1 MQLTA
6 DHLEGAVGRCLA
18 IVALLAAVLTA
29 APAPSAIA
37 ATTVPAPT
45 GLTATAVGP
54 REVLLTWNPVDVAVS
69 YLVLWG
75 VDPNEMIFLD
85 QTTQTSYTHRFLAPG
100 TTYVYAVQTVTKK
113 GALSAPSPVVAVTTP
128 PQTPIAGQAEV
139 IKADEVRLTWSRA
152 DGATSYTVSVVA
164 DDGSETPAT
173 ILAMGEVNPNLLSA
187 NVRTQAETS
196 YVFRIRALAGEL
208 VSLGFATL
216 QVTTPPRAPTVVD
229 LAVPRPVPTG
239 PTTLTFNIFGTQTLQ
254 LTSGTLEVS
263 INGGATQ
270 QATVADGRA
279 ELAVNLNPGTYDV
292 TMSYSGDGA
301 FLPSSGQGTL
311 YVARP
316 VPTFTSDVIDRSSQI
331 YAVKA
336 ADITCDGRTDLV
348 AASYT
353 ADGSTPQLDVHP
365 GRADG
370 TFAPVLTTTLSGGQ
384 GASSLA
390 TGDLNRDGC
399 ADVAA
404 VLGTNLELWTFRGS
418 AAGLGAGT
426 RVRAAGTVSMVALRD
441 LTGDGLLDAVVGN
454 GLGGGVSVLA
464 GTGRGGFGRPRT
476 IIASQE
482 RFDVADLDGDGRLDV
497 VTVDQ
502 GQLHGW
508 GQSADGRFLLRWSS
522 PLGPSPS
529 GIAVGDVT
537 GDGRAEIVVGDL
549 AAPEGITV
557 LSGAD
562 GQPRAT
568 VPVIN
573 WPPLAVATGDIDG
586 DTVGD
591 IVSVDF
597 YNGLIGV
604 SLTWAGVPTA
614 QQYPGNDP
622 HLFGL
627 RDLLVADVTQDG
639 RADVVAV
646 DADPGLVVFR
656 QG

>member
-1 MQLTA
+1 
-6 DHLEGAVGRCLA
+6 VGRCLA
-18 IVALLAAVLTA
+18 IVALLAAVLLV

-37 ATTVPAPT
+37 APAVPAPT
-45 GLTATAVGP
+45 GLTATATSA
-54 REVLLTWNPVDVAVS
+54 REVLLTWNPVNVAVS
-69 YLVLWG
+69 YRLLWG
-75 VDPNEMIFLD
+75 VDPNEMITLD
-85 QTTQTSYTHRFLAPG
+85 HTTQTSYTHRFLAPG

-113 GALSAPSPVVAVTTP
+113 GTLSAPSPVVAVTTP
-128 PQTPIAGQAEV
+128 PETPIAGEAEV

-164 DDGSETPAT
+164 DDGSESPAA

-187 NVRTQAETS
+187 NVRTQAEAS

-216 QVTTPPRAPTVVD
+216 QVTTPAREPTVVF
-229 LAVPRPVPTG
+229 LAVPRPVPDG
-239 PTTLTFNIFGTQTLQ
+239 PTTLTFNINGTQTLQ
-254 LTSGTLEVS
+254 PTFGTLEVS

-270 QATVADGRA
+270 QATVEYSRA
-279 ELAVNLNPGTYDV
+279 ELPVDLTPGTYDV
-292 TMSYSGDGA
+292 AMSYSGDGA

-316 VPTFTSDVIDRSSQI
+316 VPTFTSDVIDRSSQV

-348 AASYT
+348 AASWT

-370 TFAPVLTTTLSGGQ
+370 TFAPVLTTTLPGGQ

-390 TGDLNRDGC
+390 TGDLDRDGC

-404 VLGTNLELWTFRGS
+404 VLGTELWTFRGS
-418 AAGLGAGT
+418 AAGLISGT
-426 RVRAAGTVSMVALRD
+426 RVRGAGTVTMVALRD

-454 GLGGGVSVLA
+454 SLGGGVSVLA
-464 GTGRGGFGRPRT
+464 GTGRGGFGRART
-476 IIASQE
+476 IIAAQE
-482 RFDVADLDGDGRLDV
+482 RFDVAELDGDGRLDV

-502 GQLHGW
+502 GRLHGW
-508 GQSADGRFLLRWSS
+508 GQSADGQFALRWSS

-529 GIAVGDVT
+529 GMAVEDVT
-537 GDGRAEIVVGDL
+537 GDGQAEIVLGDL
-549 AAPEGITV
+549 VAPEGITV
-557 LSGAD
+557 LSGVD

-568 VPVIN
+568 VPAIN

-586 DTVGD
+586 DTVRD

-597 YNGLIGV
+597 FNGLIGI
-604 SLTWAGVPTA
+604 SLTWDGTPTA

-622 HLFGL
+622 RLFGL

-646 DADPGLVVFR
+646 DVDPGLVVFR